1 MFFIPHV
8 LAEQKLRLQH
18 GMQSPFGASLILYE
32 FRTEGRTVKNPREY
46 RQCHKFEGNLAEAS
60 VDGASRSCGGGGGFF
75 FRGGGD
81 LAEAAASAA
90 SVQFTAVTEHT
101 NLFILA
107 HRCVFST

>member
-1 MFFIPHV
+1 MSLEQRAELSKIPENTDSAINLKGIWPRRASTARAVHAAGV
-8 LAEQKLRLQH
+8 
-18 GMQSPFGASLILYE
+18 GA
-32 FRTEGRTVKNPREY
+32 
-46 RQCHKFEGNLAEAS
+46 
-60 VDGASRSCGGGGGFF
+60 FF